1 MLLAARRDPLRRLL
15 AAVVAAAALGLYAPA
30 PAGAAPEAWIDPVV
44 AHAAGSTSALVHV
57 RAGHSLADAVEAARA
72 AGLRTG
78 STYRTIGV
86 FVARGRS
93 GAFEELAHNAGIEAV
108 EGNHRV
114 RYFTDRSHEATRG
127 QDLLDGAVTLPD
139 GARLDGSGVGVA
151 IVDSGIDG
159 THPDLDDRVV
169 SNVKI
174 VCPSNPT
181 SVYVQPVTRPDHCID
196 PAAKTTIPME
206 DTDTPSAGG
215 HGTHVAGIVAGTG
228 EASDGR
234 FHGAAPG
241 ASLYGVSI
249 GTVVTVENAV
259 DGMQWVLDNHDEVT
273 PNIKVVNNSWGTG
286 THARYSSAPDHFH
299 SAAWK
304 MQEALVAAGITVVQ
318 AAGNTGG
325 DGTAATTTPECVNP
339 TPGVVCVANYYD
351 RDAGVRDGNI
361 DGSSS
366 RGSSSSDFVDTWP
379 DVAAP
384 GTRIISTCRLTLPV
398 CSTHLEQ
405 DGHVDDPPNSYA
417 RLTGTSMAAPHV
429 AGIVAQLYQA
439 DPSLTPARVE
449 DVLEDTAY
457 KFMWG
462 ARYAPVDPTNPDDA
476 SSFEKGH
483 GLVDARAAVSYLLN
497 GTQPDP
503 DPSPTWTPEPDPT
516 LPPAGPA
523 QTFYFHST
531 TGLNQADQP
540 AATNTFDG
548 TRPTRLAASSDTPAL
563 GPAPHTDSSWT
574 GSVEGPIQSVR
585 LGFWQKTTDES
596 TGSFGVYPF
605 YNVALQ
611 VGAGADAERYALGT
625 LDVRTDGT
633 ELPATR
639 VSGTFTRHL
648 VADGPD
654 PDGAPDS
661 VPLNVDPR
669 GRPVT
674 LTLSSGWFHG
684 FGAILYDSSQ
694 YPSGFS
700 VNAAPS
706 CPEPDADRALDVAAH
721 QTELFLHS
729 ASRNGSADAPTGGTT
744 FDRER
749 PTSDESA
756 RFEDVPFARNPVP
769 SAPLDPNWGGAID
782 GAICSLRFDLWQK
795 QALDEAVLQQA
806 HYLATLWVGDRAIQL
821 PPIEV
826 GVTPNSDEATR
837 ISFVVD
843 QMLDERGFVL
853 PLMVDAGGE
862 PVSIELAGRYVDG
875 DVSTVVFYDS
885 ARHPSRFV
893 VNEGYVA
900 RPRPTTL
907 SIEVGGAGA
916 KRTFAAT
923 LTDARSGSPIE
934 GETIT
939 FLADGREFGT
949 ATTDAAGRA
958 VLTGKTPK
966 FPGRHVFEARFDGS
980 ESHAPSSS
988 TYSS

>member
-1 MLLAARRDPLRRLL
+1 MFLAARRHALVRLS
-15 AAVVAAAALGLYAPA
+15 AAALTSLVFLLWAPVGA
-30 PAGAAPEAWIDPVV
+30 SAAPEAWIDPYVT
-44 AHAAGSTSALVHV
+44 AAGEPVSALVHA
-57 RAGHSLADAVEAARA
+57 RSLGDALRDARSV
-72 AGLRTG
+72 GLRPGTV
-78 STYRTIGV
+78 YDDIGV
-86 FVARGRS
+86 FVAHGRP
-93 GAFEELAHNAGIEAV
+93 ALFERLAQSAAIEAI
-108 EGNHRV
+108 EGNRPV

-127 QDLLDGAVTLPD
+127 QDLLDGDLTLPD
-139 GARLDGSGVGVA
+139 GARVDGSGVGVA

-174 VCPSNPT
+174 LCPSNPT
-181 SVYVQPVTRPDHCID
+181 SVYVQPVTKPDHCID
-196 PAAKTTIPME
+196 AAAKVTIPMD

-228 EASDGR
+228 EASGGR

-259 DGMQWVLDNHDEVT
+259 DGMQWVLDNHDLVT
-273 PNIKVVNNSWGTG
+273 PRIKVVNNSWGTG
-286 THARYSSAPDHFH
+286 THARYSTAPDHFH

-325 DGTAATTTPECVNP
+325 DGSAATTTPECVNP

-366 RGSSSSDFVDTWP
+366 RGNSSPELVDTWP

-405 DGHVDDPPNSYA
+405 DGHVSDPPNNYA

-462 ARYAPVDPTNPDDA
+462 TPYTPVDPTNPDDA

-483 GLVDARAAVSYLLN
+483 GLVDARAAVAFLLD

-503 DPSPTWTPEPDPT
+503 DPSPTWVPEPDPT
-516 LPPAGPA
+516 LPPPGPA
-523 QTFYFHST
+523 QTFYFHSA
-531 TGLNQADQP
+531 TGLNQADQA
-540 AATNTFDG
+540 AATNTFDE
-548 TRPTRLAASSDTPAL
+548 TRPTRAAASTDTPLL

-574 GSVEGPIQSVR
+574 GEAEGPIQSLSV
-585 LGFWQKTTDES
+585 GFWQKTTDEA
-596 TGSFGVYPF
+596 TGSFGVNPN
-605 YNVALQ
+605 YNVTLE
-611 VGAGADAERYALGT
+611 VGEDRYDLGT
-625 LDVRTDGT
+625 LTVKGDGT

-639 VSGTFTRHL
+639 VTGTFTRYL
-648 VADGPD
+648 GADGPD

-674 LTLSSGWFHG
+674 LKLSSGWFHG
-684 FGAILYDSSQ
+684 FGVLLYDSAQ

-700 VNAAPS
+700 VNPPPS
-706 CPEPDADRALDVAAH
+706 CPDPADENALDVVAQESH
-721 QTELFLHS
+721 LFLHS
-729 ASRNGSADAPTGGTT
+729 SSRNGAADSPAGGTT
-744 FDRER
+744 FDATR
-749 PTSDESA
+749 PAAAESA
-756 RFEDVPFARNPVP
+756 RFDDVPFVRNPAP
-769 SAPLDPNWGGAID
+769 GAPLDPNWAGEVA
-782 GAICSLRFDLWQK
+782 GAICNLRFDVWQK
-795 QALDEAVLQQA
+795 QALDEAILQQA
-806 HYLATLWVGDRAIQL
+806 HYFVTLWVGGRAVQT
-821 PPIEV
+821 PPIQV
-826 GVTPNSDEATR
+826 AVTPSSDEATR
-837 ISFVVD
+837 LTFVVD
-843 QMLDERGFVL
+843 QMLDERGFVQ
-853 PLMVDAGGE
+853 PLMIDAAGE

-875 DVSTVVFYDS
+875 DVSTVVYYDS
-885 ARHPSRFV
+885 VTHPSRFV
-893 VNEGYVA
+893 VNEGYVPL
-900 RPRPTTL
+900 PRATTL
-907 SIEVGGAGA
+907 EIQVSGSGA
-916 KRTFAAT
+916 KRAFSAT
-923 LTDARSGSPIE
+923 LV
-934 GETIT
+934 ETST
-939 FLADGREFGT
+939 GAPVAGATVKFLADGRELGS
-949 ATTDAAGRA
+949 ATTDSSGRA
-958 VLTGKTPK
+958 MLAGKTPK
-966 FPGRHVFEARFDGS
+966 FPGRHVFEARFDGTAA
-980 ESHAPSSS
+980 HAPSSAQVN
-988 TYSS
+988 T